1 MRLVAALGGN
11 ALLQRGEQPAATVQ
25 RHHVEDAVAQ
35 LAHVAHDN
43 ELIVTHGNGP
53 QVGLLAVE
61 SANDAALA
69 QPYPLDVIGAQ
80 TQGMIGYWLLQA
92 FANALPD
99 RPVVALVTQTVV
111 DIADPA
117 FAHPAKFVGLGYE
130 KKEARRLALA
140 SHWSIAP
147 DGPLWRRVVASPDPI
162 AIVESDMIRSLAA
175 EGVIVICAGGG
186 GIPVQRD
193 AHGRLSGVE
202 AVIDK
207 DLASAV
213 IARDVFADV
222 LLILTDVPGVFRD
235 FGTASESVIKLATSQ
250 EMRAM
255 HFPAGSM
262 EPKVL
267 AACRFVEAMGT
278 RAVIGKLDDS
288 EALLDGDSGTSVV
301 LDAQDCPPEKV

>member
-147 DGPLWRRVVASPDPI
+147 DGPLWRRVVASPEPHRHRGVGHDSLSRRRR
-162 AIVESDMIRSLAA
+162 ESSSSAPV
-175 EGVIVICAGGG
+175 GAGYRCNAGT
-186 GIPVQRD
+186 RT
-193 AHGRLSGVE
+193 GRLSGVE

-207 DLASAV
+207 DLAHSAV
-213 IARDVFADV
+213 IARER
-222 LLILTDVPGVFRD
+222 LSPTC
-235 FGTASESVIKLATSQ
+235 S
-250 EMRAM
+250 
-255 HFPAGSM
+255 
-262 EPKVL
+262 
-267 AACRFVEAMGT
+267 
-278 RAVIGKLDDS
+278 
-288 EALLDGDSGTSVV
+288 
-301 LDAQDCPPEKV
+301 

>member
-117 FAHPAKFVGLGYE
+117 FEHPDEVRGPWLREERSAAPRSSQPLVDRP
-130 KKEARRLALA
+130 RRTALA
-140 SHWSIAP
+140 
-147 DGPLWRRVVASPDPI
+147 
-162 AIVESDMIRSLAA
+162 
-175 EGVIVICAGGG
+175 AGGG
-186 GIPVQRD
+186 LARPHRHRGVGHDSLSRRRGSHRHLRRWRRYTGERY

-213 IARDVFADV
+213 IAR
-222 LLILTDVPGVFRD
+222 
-235 FGTASESVIKLATSQ
+235 ES
-250 EMRAM
+250 
-255 HFPAGSM
+255 
-262 EPKVL
+262 
-267 AACRFVEAMGT
+267 
-278 RAVIGKLDDS
+278 
-288 EALLDGDSGTSVV
+288 
-301 LDAQDCPPEKV
+301 PPTCS